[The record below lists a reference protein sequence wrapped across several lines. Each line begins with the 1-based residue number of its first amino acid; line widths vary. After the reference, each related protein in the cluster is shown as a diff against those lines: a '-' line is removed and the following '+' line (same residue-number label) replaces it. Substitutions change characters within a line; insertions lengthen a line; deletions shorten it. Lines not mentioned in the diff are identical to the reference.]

1 MDKITNYI
9 YKNIFYLM
17 FNKNNNFINGFIS
30 AFILQKAYSIILK
43 SYSRFNLIDLLRIIP
58 SVNKKV
64 TNKLKETYQTIQD
77 DINKVDSEYKEIKKL
92 ENSKTEEQI
101 ENKINTMKTIE
112 WQNGKIS
119 GIVYH
124 GEDKYRDF
132 LLSIFKK
139 YAWSNPLHP
148 DLFPEIRNME
158 IDIINMTINMFDGD
172 DNCCGNVTYGGTES
186 ILLAC
191 KTYRDWGYQKKGITK
206 PNIVIL
212 ESGHAAFNK
221 AGDYFGIEIKTVPID
236 LDTGTSSIHLINKY
250 VDWNT
255 VCIVGSAPSYAH
267 GIIDNIDLMASYA
280 KSKNIG
286 FHLDCCM
293 GGFLVPFLFP
303 SISFKIEGITS
314 ISADTHKYGYTFKG
328 SSVILYNSVELKNYQ
343 HFSKIDWNGG
353 IYATPTLMGSK
364 SGALIATTWAAM
376 MYHGKNKYTEI
387 AQNINKM
394 TLKIIDK
401 TSNIKGI
408 KIIGQPYLNIIAYQ
422 SDGVDIYQV
431 ASKMKEKGWDLSIMQ
446 NPASFHICI
455 TKLHLNNDLAD
466 IFATNLRKSVLQVQ
480 QENNPELKGTVA
492 IYGMASTIN
501 QPSLVQEVT
510 NSYLNLLSKKEIVI
524 SYG

>member
-1 MDKITNYI
+1 MNRSINFLIKSLFNLI
-9 YKNIFYLM
+9 YNQN
-17 FNKNNNFINGFIS
+17 NKFINGFLA
-30 AFILQKAYSIILK
+30 AFILQNLFHFLK
-43 SYSRFNLIDLLRIIP
+43 SQHKRFNLIDILRLIP
-58 SVNKKV
+58 SIDKKV
-64 TNKLKETYQTIQD
+64 RDKLKDTQLTIQE
-77 DINKVDSEYKEIKKL
+77 DINKVDTEYQIVTKL
-92 ENSKTEEQI
+92 ENSKSEEEIQ
-101 ENKINTMKTIE
+101 NKIKTMKTIE
-112 WQNGKIS
+112 WKNGKIS

-148 DLFPEIRNME
+148 DLFPEVRNME
-158 IDIINMTINMFDGD
+158 IDIINMTIDMFHGD
-172 DNCCGNVTYGGTES
+172 KSCCGNATYGGTES

-191 KTYRDWGYQKKGITK
+191 KTYRDWGFQKKGITK

-236 LDTGTSSIHLINKY
+236 LDTGTAELTKIKQY

-267 GIIDNIDLMASYA
+267 GIIDDIYLIAEYA
-280 KSKNIG
+280 DSKNIG

-293 GGFLVPFLFP
+293 GGFLVPFLYDSLGFNL
-303 SISFKIEGITS
+303 KGVTS

-328 SSVILYNSVELKNYQ
+328 SSVILYKNMELKNFQ
-343 HFSKIDWNGG
+343 HFSKVDWNGG

-376 MYHGKNKYTEI
+376 LYHGKNKYTQI
-387 AQNINKM
+387 AEKIQKI
-394 TLKIIDK
+394 TLTIIDK
-401 TSNIKGI
+401 TSTIKGI
-408 KIIGQPYLNIIAYQ
+408 KIIGQPYLNIIAYK

-455 TKLHLNNDLAD
+455 TKLHINNDLAD
-466 IFATNLRKSVLQVQ
+466 NFANSLKNSVLLVQ

-510 NSYLNLLSKKEIVI
+510 NSYLNLLSKKEIV
-524 SYG
+524 

>member
-1 MDKITNYI
+1 MNKSISFLI
-9 YKNIFYLM
+9 KNL
-17 FNKNNNFINGFIS
+17 FNLVYNQNNKFINGFLAAI
-30 AFILQKAYSIILK
+30 ILQNLVTFVRNQRSRINIID
-43 SYSRFNLIDLLRIIP
+43 ILRLIP
-58 SVNKKV
+58 SIDKNVKD
-64 TNKLKETYQTIQD
+64 KLKETQKTIQD
-77 DINKVDSEYKEIKKL
+77 DINKVDSEYQIVRKL
-92 ENSKTEEQI
+92 ENSKTEDEINQKI
-101 ENKINTMKTIE
+101 ETMKTIE

-124 GEDKYRDF
+124 GEDNYRDF

-158 IDIINMTINMFDGD
+158 IDIINMTIDMFKGD
-172 DNCCGNVTYGGTES
+172 KNCCGNVTYGGTES

-191 KTYRDWGYQKKGITK
+191 KTYRDWAFQKKGITN

-221 AGDYFGIEIKTVPID
+221 AGNYFGIEIRTVPID
-236 LDTGTSSIHLINKY
+236 LDLGTAPIEKIKDY

-255 VCIVGSAPSYAH
+255 ICLVGSAPSYAH
-267 GIIDNIDLMASYA
+267 GIIDDIYIIAEYA
-280 KSKNIG
+280 DSKNIG

-293 GGFLVPFLFP
+293 GGFLIPFLYDNIGFNL
-303 SISFKIEGITS
+303 KGVTS

-328 SSVILYNSVELKNYQ
+328 SSVILYNNMELKNFQ
-343 HFSKIDWNGG
+343 HFSKVDWNGG

-376 MYHGKNKYTEI
+376 MYHGKNKYTQI
-387 AQNINKM
+387 AEKIQKITLDVINK
-394 TLKIIDK
+394 
-401 TSNIKGI
+401 TSSMEGI

-455 TKLHLNNDLAD
+455 TKLHINNDLAD
-466 IFATNLRKSVLQVQ
+466 NFANSLKNSVLLVQ

-510 NSYLNLLSKKEIVI
+510 NSYLNLLSKKEIV
-524 SYG
+524 